1 MRQSVKKIV
10 GYIRR
15 STETDNYSLQAQ
27 EKAIRAFAS
36 SQGWNIVKIYSD
48 PSESGRTLNRP
59 QFQQMIE
66 ESIEIDLILV
76 MKLDR
81 ISRSL
86 KDILILV
93 EDILTPKRIGLK
105 SVTESFDSS
114 SSEGRLMLS
123 MLGSFAEFE
132 RKRIVER
139 MMDGKKQLADNGGWN
154 GGVVPLGY
162 KKCKLTNQIILNEIN
177 AELVKNIFNLY
188 SKRSLS
194 ANKLK
199 SITGCKLHRDSIY
212 NLISNPFYIGLIEYG
227 SILKKG
233 NHEPLIDLKLFNKVQ
248 QIKFQR
254 CKSDQRKI
262 YKIIGDKKVL
272 IT

>member
-1 MRQSVKKIV
+1 MKLVV

-15 STETDNYSLQAQ
+15 STENDNYSLQAQ
-27 EKAIRAFAS
+27 EKAIRSFS
-36 SQGWNIVKIYSD
+36 ESQGWQLLKIYSD
-48 PSESGRTLNRP
+48 PSDSGRTLNRP

-66 ESIEIDLILV
+66 ESSNVDLILV

-93 EDILTPKRIGLK
+93 EDILTPKKIGLK

-114 SSEGRLMLS
+114 TSEGRLMLS

-139 MMDGKKQLADNGGWN
+139 MMDGKLQRADNGGWN
-154 GGVVPLGY
+154 GGTIPFGY
-162 KKCKLTNQIILNEIN
+162 EKCKVTNQIIPNGKDSKIVRE
-177 AELVKNIFNLY
+177 IFNLY
-188 SKRSLS
+188 AQKSLS
-194 ANKLK
+194 SSKLK
-199 SITGCKLHRDSIY
+199 SLTECSLHRYSIY
-212 NLISNPFYIGLIEYG
+212 NLISNPFYAGYIEYG
-227 SILKKG
+227 SILRKG
-233 NHEPLIDLKLFNKVQ
+233 SHTPLVDKKLFNKVQ
-248 QIKFQR
+248 ANKFQKS
-254 CKSDQRKI
+254 KSDHQQFF
-262 YKIIGDKKVL
+262 KIIGDKKIL

>member
-1 MRQSVKKIV
+1 MKRVV

-15 STETDNYSLQAQ
+15 STDNDNYSLQAQ
-27 EKAIRAFAS
+27 EKAVKSFAE
-36 SQGWNIVKIYSD
+36 SQGWNLIKIYCDS
-48 PSESGRTLNRP
+48 SESGKTLNRP
-59 QFQQMIE
+59 QFQKMIE
-66 ESIEIDLILV
+66 ESIAIDLILV

-93 EDILTPKRIGLK
+93 EDILEQRKVGLK

-132 RKRIVER
+132 RKRIIER

-154 GGVVPLGY
+154 GGIVPFGY
-162 KKCKLTNQIILNEIN
+162 EKCKSSNQIIVNKSESEI
-177 AELVKNIFNLY
+177 VRSIFNLY
-188 SKRSLS
+188 SSRSLS
-194 ANKLK
+194 SNKLK
-199 SITGCKLHRDSIY
+199 VLTGCSLHRDSIY
-212 NLISNPFYIGLIEYG
+212 QLISNPFYTGYIEYG
-227 SILKKG
+227 SILRKG
-233 NHEPLIDLKLFNKVQ
+233 NQPPLVDVKLFNKVQ
-248 QIKFQR
+248 SNKFQR
-254 CKSDQRKI
+254 SKSAHQKFFKI
-262 YKIIGDKKVL
+262 NGDKKIL